1 MSLLELITKIAP
13 IYNNFKSTNI
23 PLDQMHYA
31 WELGKQL
38 NSYITNNNVKPH
50 SLYREI
56 YGKSEGSQNADRKSY
71 IPREFQ
77 GRCLRIYKIFKNK
90 KDINKSLPN
99 LISFTLFREAMP
111 FIDNNKFKLIGS
123 KKDEL
128 FKLLNSSV
136 APSRAMKDLR
146 LMLKENIGV
155 TNPRTQKLDELSTEK
170 EIFIDFYN
178 TIFHLKK
185 NDIEK
190 IKKEILSKKLSL
202 EILND
207 IAVSTNAM
215 AQDGILYNQINFSTT
230 EENIWSAYIDVVINF
245 ANEKTPKK
253 IRRFRRIIETRR
265 ITQLAEMINDIITIL
280 KKNT

>member
-1 MSLLELITKIAP
+1 MSLLELISKISP

-23 PLDQMHYA
+23 PLDQMYYA
-31 WELGKQL
+31 WDLGQEL
-38 NSYITNNNVKPH
+38 NSYITTMNVKPH

-90 KDINKSLPN
+90 KDIDKLLPN

-111 FIDNNKFKLIGS
+111 FIDNDKFKLTGS
-123 KKDEL
+123 KKEKL

-136 APSRAMKDLR
+136 APSNAMKELR

-155 TNPRTQKLDELSTEK
+155 SNPRTQKLDELNKEK
-170 EIFIDFYN
+170 QIFIDFYN
-178 TIFHLKK
+178 MIYHLKK
-185 NDIEK
+185 SNLEK
-190 IKKEILSKKLSL
+190 IKQEIHTIKLNI

-207 IAVSTNAM
+207 IAISTNAM
-215 AQDGILYNQINFSTT
+215 AQDGILYNKINFNTSEKNTWSDYV
-230 EENIWSAYIDVVINF
+230 NIVTNF
-245 ANEKTPKK
+245 ANDKTPKR
-253 IRRFRRIIETRR
+253 IRRFRRVIETRR
-265 ITQLAEMINDIITIL
+265 ITQLAEMINEIIVIL
-280 KKNT
+280 KKDN

>member
-1 MSLLELITKIAP
+1 
-13 IYNNFKSTNI
+13 
-23 PLDQMHYA
+23 MHYA
-31 WELGKQL
+31 WDLGQEL
-38 NSYITNNNVKPH
+38 NSYITTNDVKPH

-90 KDINKSLPN
+90 KDIDKLLPN

-111 FIDNNKFKLIGS
+111 FIDNDKFKLTGS

-136 APSRAMKDLR
+136 APSRAMNKLR

-155 TNPRTQKLDELSTEK
+155 TNPRTQKLDELDKEK
-170 EIFIDFYN
+170 QIFIDFYN
-178 TIFHLKK
+178 MIYHLKK
-185 NDIEK
+185 NDLETIKQEMH
-190 IKKEILSKKLSL
+190 IKKLNT

-207 IAVSTNAM
+207 IAISTNAM
-215 AQDGILYNQINFSTT
+215 AQDGILYNKINFSTSEKNT
-230 EENIWSAYIDVVINF
+230 WSDYVNIVTNF
-245 ANEKTPKK
+245 SNDKTPKK
-253 IRRFRRIIETRR
+253 IRRFRRVIETRR
-265 ITQLAEMINDIITIL
+265 ITQLAEMINEIIVIL
-280 KKNT
+280 KKDN